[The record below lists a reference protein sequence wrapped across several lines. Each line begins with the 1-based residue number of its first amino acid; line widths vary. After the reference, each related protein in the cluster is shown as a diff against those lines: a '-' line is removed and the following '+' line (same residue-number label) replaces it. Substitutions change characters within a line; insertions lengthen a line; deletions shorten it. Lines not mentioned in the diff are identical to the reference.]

1 MTSTPDPDIG
11 ATLGRNAARWLK
23 AAKPRARRLATEAGP
38 QAEKASRA
46 AARYAR
52 QHDAELMQAALKLV
66 RMRLGP
72 LGMLVDAVAPPPQSQ
87 PADAPQQSP
96 GPARASGLRCPNC
109 EAVNAMAAR
118 FCDQCGSALWR

>member
-1 MTSTPDPDIG
+1 MTSPPDPDIG

-66 RMRLGP
+66 RLRLGP
-72 LGMLVDAVAPPPQSQ
+72 LGMLVDAVAQPQPQPP
-87 PADAPQQSP
+87 DAQQQSP
-96 GPARASGLRCPNC
+96 GSARASGLRCPSC

-118 FCDQCGSALWR
+118 FCDQCGSALWQ